1 MVCLLLGL
9 VRIAAASDAAPLAL
23 AHEKELAVPATYASY
38 WIETEDIA
46 KASVPDNLQL
56 HWTPVDFATIN
67 AGPISEPVWFRIPM
81 HNSTAD
87 PLSRILEIRWLN
99 IKSVDLYIQRQQST
113 EHYFAGITD
122 DGEIVE
128 PGGSSYTFPLQLET
142 NETVE
147 LFIRIQTGYFTF
159 LPLYVWDEPS
169 FEARQIQ
176 MHNWYFLGFGALVAL
191 LFYNLSLCVFVR
203 DRAYFYYC
211 TYVTSIIFYELAF
224 NGMGNAYLW
233 GSNLWMHEHAMG
245 LGVHLSFLSGCFFIR
260 EFLSVGSYSIW
271 LQRIIDAGIAYWAI
285 ALLALLVLDDFFQSS
300 IYMSIVC
307 CMFALFTSVYLWR
320 LGNRLAKYYFVAW
333 SSLLF
338 FTMLMLCMMIG
349 VLPHFPLA
357 EHGQMIGFVTEM
369 VMLSFALAARINLER
384 NQREQAQKKAFH
396 LQLDINQERENT
408 ITAQQTI
415 LELEKQNNV
424 LLEKRVAERTEE
436 LKKTLDRL
444 SDANG
449 ELSRLSLTDSLT
461 GVANRRHFDEV
472 LDNEMKRSRR
482 NQQPLSLI
490 LIDIDHFKQLND
502 HYGHVAGDECL
513 RLFARLL
520 AATITRTSDLV
531 ARYGGEEFAV
541 VLPETNQQAAYA
553 VAEKIRHEIEQTEFT
568 HGQQRILM
576 TASIGVVGYSDHE
589 YKTVAELIAAADQ
602 ALYAAKDNGRN
613 RCVLADLA
621 S

>member
-1 MVCLLLGL
+1 
-9 VRIAAASDAAPLAL
+9 
-23 AHEKELAVPATYASY
+23 
-38 WIETEDIA
+38 
-46 KASVPDNLQL
+46 
-56 HWTPVDFATIN
+56 
-67 AGPISEPVWFRIPM
+67 
-81 HNSTAD
+81 
-87 PLSRILEIRWLN
+87 
-99 IKSVDLYIQRQQST
+99 
-113 EHYFAGITD
+113 
-122 DGEIVE
+122 
-128 PGGSSYTFPLQLET
+128 
-142 NETVE
+142 
-147 LFIRIQTGYFTF
+147 
-159 LPLYVWDEPS
+159 
-169 FEARQIQ
+169 
-176 MHNWYFLGFGALVAL
+176 
-191 LFYNLSLCVFVR
+191 
-203 DRAYFYYC
+203 
-211 TYVTSIIFYELAF
+211 
-224 NGMGNAYLW
+224 
-233 GSNLWMHEHAMG
+233 
-245 LGVHLSFLSGCFFIR
+245 
-260 EFLSVGSYSIW
+260 
-271 LQRIIDAGIAYWAI
+271 
-285 ALLALLVLDDFFQSS
+285 
-300 IYMSIVC
+300 
-307 CMFALFTSVYLWR
+307 
-320 LGNRLAKYYFVAW
+320 
-333 SSLLF
+333 
-338 FTMLMLCMMIG
+338 
-349 VLPHFPLA
+349 
-357 EHGQMIGFVTEM
+357 MIGFVTEM

-384 NQREQAQKKAFH
+384 NQREQAQKKAFQ

-472 LDNEMKRSRR
+472 LDNEVKRSRR

-502 HYGHVAGDECL
+502 HYGHLAGDECL

-589 YKTVAELIAAADQ
+589 YKTVADLIAAADQ